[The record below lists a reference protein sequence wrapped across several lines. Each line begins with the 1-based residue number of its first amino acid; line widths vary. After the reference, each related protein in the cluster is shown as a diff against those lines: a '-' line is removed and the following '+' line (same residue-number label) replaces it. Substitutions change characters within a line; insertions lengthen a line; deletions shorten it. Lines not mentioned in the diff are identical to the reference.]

1 MTQAITQISESIS
14 TKAERAIQS
23 IMTAMRQYAVTTAGV
38 SYGKD
43 SSCILAL
50 TLEASRRLKT
60 EGVDKPVILLTAD
73 TGVENPSMIKL
84 ARRMSEAALNF
95 ANQNNLNVEQRW
107 VKPAAMDNH
116 LVGIIGGQRTASVPG
131 QQATCTVN
139 LKITPMDRVRR
150 ELADQH
156 GAQNILTLIGTRF
169 AESETRG
176 RAMKSRS
183 ESATLPQVQDN
194 GSALL
199 SPIADWSL
207 GDVWALL
214 NGSERQ
220 TGFETLDF
228 TPTLVVYETFGES
241 TCSIG
246 AIDPNFKKQTSGGC
260 GSAGRTGCWA
270 CNRVQR
276 DSSLESMLDS
286 MPAYEPLVRLSKTI
300 RAGHYLPENRSYLGR
315 TLKDGQIQVFA
326 NGYGPQWTEQLL
338 AWALSIDADEDD
350 RAVRTGKERR
360 FPKILPEEHLVLIA
374 FQWARYGH
382 HAPGAFIRIY
392 SDIVVGGRRHTL
404 PTDAEL
410 EDMTARAN
418 TSRVGESLGY
428 LTVDNT
434 DAKPAFRDTWRDM
447 LGNESACATPVMQSH
462 PTRYK
467 ARSGTQHDSLRYAD
481 GLQANLSDLTDPDGK
496 LNILFHDW
504 MWWYEMTFAD
514 GSKSNAEE
522 AAWLLREGII
532 EARRGYQSRIAEYQ
546 QYSRALEALG
556 LTNATLDT
564 IRQHPAFTAV
574 TDLSEQQ
581 ALFFEAA

>member
-1 MTQAITQISESIS
+1 MTQTATQISEAIT
-14 TKAERAIQS
+14 TKAERAIQN
-23 IMTAMRQYAVTTAGV
+23 IMNAMRQYAVTTAGV

-50 TLEASRRLKT
+50 TLEASRRLKN
-60 EGVDKPVILLTAD
+60 EGVDKPVIVLTAD

-84 ARRMSEAALNF
+84 ARRMSEATLSF
-95 ANQNNLNVEQRW
+95 ASEHNLNVEQRW
-107 VKPAAMDNH
+107 VKPAPMDNH

-150 ELADQH
+150 ELADQY
-156 GAQNILTLIGTRF
+156 GAQNTLTLIGTRF
-169 AESETRG
+169 SESETRG

-183 ESATLPQVQDN
+183 ESASVPQTQDN
-194 GSALL
+194 GGALL
-199 SPIADWSL
+199 SPIADWAL

-220 TGFETLDF
+220 IGFQTLDF
-228 TPTLVVYETFGES
+228 SPTLAVYETFGES

-246 AIDPNFKKQTSGGC
+246 AIDPNFKQQSSGGC

-276 DSSLESMLDS
+276 DSSLESMLDT
-286 MPAYEPLVRLSKTI
+286 MPAYEPLVRLSKAI

-315 TLKDGQIQVFA
+315 TLKDGKIEVFA

-350 RAVRTGKERR
+350 RAALSGKKRR
-360 FPKILPEEHLVLIA
+360 FPKILPEEHLILIA

-392 SDIVVGGRRHTL
+392 SDIVVGGLRHKL
-404 PTDAEL
+404 PTDTEL
-410 EDMTARAN
+410 DTMTARAN
-418 TSRVGESLGY
+418 TSRVGETLGY
-428 LTVDNT
+428 LTIEST
-434 DAKPAFRDTWRDM
+434 DTKPSFRDTWRDM
-447 LGNESACATPVMQSH
+447 IGSDSACATPVMQAQ
-462 PTRYK
+462 PDRYT
-467 ARSGTQHDSLRYAD
+467 ARNGKQHDSLMYAD
-481 GLQANLSDLTDPDGK
+481 GLQANLGSLTNPDGK
-496 LNILFHDW
+496 LDVLFHDW

-546 QYSRALEALG
+546 QYSRTLEALG

-581 ALFFEAA
+581 ALLFEAA